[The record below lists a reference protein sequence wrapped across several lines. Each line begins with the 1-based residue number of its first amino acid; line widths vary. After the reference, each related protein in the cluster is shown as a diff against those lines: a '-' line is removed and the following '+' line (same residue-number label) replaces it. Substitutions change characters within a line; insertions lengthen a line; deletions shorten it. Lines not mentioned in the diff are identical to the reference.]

1 MTSIQAVNA
10 SQPRRQFVSAATFEN
25 DLFSYS
31 TTRNA
36 TTNVTTG
43 TLTAPITGATSGTCP
58 AGRIL
63 RENGQKLYPGVNVGV
78 NTFMVGVYD
87 NITLLSGYIDPNSPV
102 FAVYSTQLPAFYA
115 NGVDPG
121 PQGLHDEGPPVYTNG
136 NIISV
141 SGDIVTETGG
151 ITVATSVTAGTS
163 ITSTLGNITA
173 ASGEILATLGLGYSS
188 TMTGSVT
195 QLTSKTTPV
204 TLNAPTGTITMN
216 GASLAA
222 NTTVAFTLNNSL
234 IDAGDMLLLS
244 HQSVGAIGAF
254 TLNAICGSDS
264 AVISVR
270 NITSGP
276 STDAIVIQ
284 FMLLKG

>member
-1 MTSIQAVNA
+1 MTSIQSANA
-10 SQPRRQFVSAATFEN
+10 NQPLRQFVSADTFEN

-43 TLTAPITGATSGTCP
+43 TLTAPITGATTITCP

-87 NITLLSGYIDPNSPV
+87 SISLLSGYIDPNSPI

-121 PQGLHDEGPPVYTNG
+121 PQGLDDEGPPVYTNG

-141 SGDIVTETGG
+141 SGDIITETGG
-151 ITVATSVTAGTS
+151 ITSANGIVATTGQIRAAAVTPLTALSGSGALTAQS
-163 ITSTLGNITA
+163 LNPTLGEIFTISSA
-173 ASGEILATLGLGYSS
+173 VSGGAT
-188 TMTGSVT
+188 
-195 QLTSKTTPV
+195 V
-204 TLNAPTGTITMN
+204 TLNAASAAAGSKITLIITTSTAQNTVFTFGTNMFSAGTLTTN
-216 GASLAA
+216 G
-222 NTTVAFTLNNSL
+222 T
-234 IDAGDMLLLS
+234 AGKYS
-244 HQSVGAIGAF
+244 ISFI
-254 TLNAICGSDS
+254 SD
-264 AVISVR
+264 
-270 NITSGP
+270 G
-276 STDAIVIQ
+276 TDFYETARTATQ
-284 FMLLKG
+284 A